1 MQWVKAN
8 ERMPKMEDSDRYH
21 HVLIRRRPNPFGV
34 VIESE
39 DWVFSTRHFL
49 EIDSVPFVE
58 WLEGANKPV
67 EVASTGQGDTDGKQ

>member
-67 EVASTGQGDTDGKQ
+67 EVASTGRKESEQ